1 MGSWDQKPVMEGIVD
16 TGETSVLCRCGL
28 AQPLE
33 QVNLQA
39 VSPVLGLPMAVPLKI
54 LGSTEYQMEWRVV
67 VLVFSE

>member
-39 VSPVLGLPMAVPLKI
+39 GSPVLGSI
-54 LGSTEYQMEWRVV
+54 EYRMEWRVV
-67 VLVFSE
+67 VLAFSE